1 MVRSHDCGLG
11 RGKIVEMEP
20 ERGSEGV
27 GDGGENVGSRRG
39 W

>member
-1 MVRSHDCGLG
+1 MARSHDCGLG
-11 RGKIVEMEP
+11 RGRIVEKEP

-27 GDGGENVGSRRG
+27 GAGGGSVGSRRG